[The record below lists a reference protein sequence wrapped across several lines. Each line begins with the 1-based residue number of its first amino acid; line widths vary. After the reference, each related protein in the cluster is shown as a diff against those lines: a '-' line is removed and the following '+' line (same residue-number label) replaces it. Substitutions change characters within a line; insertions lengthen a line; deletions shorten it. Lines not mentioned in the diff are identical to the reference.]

1 MSARF
6 SSDSLPAAMFSRR
19 HPQAKEIAPPDPR
32 ADHLESHIDD
42 RCTSP
47 TALRRSSRPVAFA
60 PAQKH
65 MRGKACDPWN
75 QETRDVGEEIF
86 PTAEAYPYCSV
97 PRLADHAHAL
107 ARERARRQSTNR
119 AAQPA
124 PCPQA

>member
-32 ADHLESHIDD
+32 ADHLESRIDD

-47 TALRRSSRPVAFA
+47 IALLHFSRPGAFA

-65 MRGKACDPWN
+65 MRGKACGPWN
-75 QETRDVGEEIF
+75 QETRGVGEEIF
-86 PTAEAYPYCSV
+86 PTTEASRYCSV
-97 PRLADHAHAL
+97 PRLADHAHAR
-107 ARERARRQSTNR
+107 ARERARRQPTNR
-119 AAQPA
+119 AAQQA
-124 PCPQA
+124 PCPR